1 MRRHGKKLT
10 ALLLALCMALGL
22 AACGGG
28 GEDKKQDGASPL
40 SGTVYVPEFMD
51 LDLDADDITA
61 GCCDGTNI
69 YVVAEKNTE
78 KEAANPFTGETY
90 TAYSSEYCI
99 YKVPLDGS
107 APVELENYEPSYSF
121 DSSDEGWFT
130 IDSLRAGADGSLWVS
145 ERADVYDFDPPEN
158 FDPEKDDP
166 YNYLNSTTVELERK
180 LDATGKE
187 IDRVDISTLAEK
199 LETDWIYRKVL
210 DAEGYMYASNNTG
223 VFVLDREMN
232 VLFSI
237 TDESWGDLILLTD
250 GSVAMMRYG
259 DEGRSVQVIDRA
271 SKGWGKSY
279 PIAEGNPNSI
289 YSGAGEYLFYYESGD
304 SLYGYKAE
312 TSSGERLLSWS
323 SADINS
329 DNLVFFNFLSDGRV
343 VAMTQEWGTDGRK
356 VELAVLTEQ
365 DASVLADKTVLTYA
379 TMYLDQQ
386 VRTNIINFNKTNGK
400 YRIEIR
406 DYSEYNTED
415 DYNAGLT
422 KLNTEIVAGNV
433 PDLMAADMLPLRQY
447 GAQGL
452 LEDLWPYID
461 NDPEIGRDSLMDRPL
476 KAAEQDGK
484 LYQIFNSFVMYTL
497 VGSRKVVGD
506 DMGWTLDELKAAQ
519 ETMPEGSS
527 LFGNMGT
534 KEGMLRNVL
543 MMNLDHYVDWEKG
556 ECSFDSDGFKGMLE
570 FCSTFPAEYVS
581 NDEEDDEPTR
591 IAEGRQMLNTL
602 SLDGFSDFQVYEAMF
617 GGDEALDH
625 FYLDYKYGPDGASI
639 TGSDVPVTD
648 EYGYSNESNR
658 LRPGRYITFKG
669 YPTEDGGCGS
679 SFNISDGLAIS
690 STCKDKEAAW
700 SFVRELLLPEDVED
714 GSFGYYR
721 WGFPVNKADFDKMAE
736 ESMEVEYMTDGEGN
750 QVLDLNGNPIQESKG
765 GWGWATLQI
774 DTQAVTQEE
783 YNQIMEL
790 YNAINTVYSYDT
802 KISEIVTDVA
812 GSYFAGDKTL
822 DDAAGLIQNRVN
834 TYVNENR

>member
-28 GEDKKQDGASPL
+28 GEDKKQDEASPL

-145 ERADVYDFDPPEN
+145 ERADVYDFDLPEN

-581 NDEEDDEPTR
+581 SDEEDDEPTR

-617 GGDEALDH
+617 GGPEALKQVD
-625 FYLDYKYGPDGASI
+625 DS
-639 TGSDVPVTD
+639 
-648 EYGYSNESNR
+648 GYSGSSSGFTTVIIGDSSSGSSGGSSTSSR
-658 LRPGRYITFKG
+658 LIPGRYVTFKG
-669 YPTEDGGCGS
+669 FPMEDGSCGS
-679 SFNISDGLAIS
+679 SFDINGGMAMS
-690 STCKDKEAAW
+690 STCKDKEGAW
-700 SFVRELLLPEDVED
+700 SFMRQLLLPEDEEQPY
-714 GSFGYYR
+714 GYR
-721 WGFPVNKADFDKMAE
+721 WGFPINKADFEKAAAKAMEAE
-736 ESMEVEYMTDGEGN
+736 YITDSDGKQILDGDGE
-750 QVLDLNGNPIQESKG
+750 PIQASKG
-765 GWGWATLQI
+765 GWTWGTLDIDLQAT
-774 DTQAVTQEE
+774 TQEE
-783 YNQIMEL
+783 YDQIMEL
-790 YNAINTVYSYDT
+790 YNAIDSLRGYDQ
-802 KISEIVTDVA
+802 KIADIVIDVA
-812 GSYFAGDKTL
+812 GGYFSGDKTL
-822 DDAAGLIQNRVN
+822 EDAAAQIQSRVN
-834 TYVNENR
+834 LYVHETL

>member
-107 APVELENYEPSYSF
+107 AP
-121 DSSDEGWFT
+121 
-130 IDSLRAGADGSLWVS
+130 
-145 ERADVYDFDPPEN
+145 
-158 FDPEKDDP
+158 
-166 YNYLNSTTVELERK
+166 VELERK

-581 NDEEDDEPTR
+581 SDEEDDEPTR

-617 GGDEALDH
+617 GGPEALKQVD
-625 FYLDYKYGPDGASI
+625 DS
-639 TGSDVPVTD
+639 
-648 EYGYSNESNR
+648 GYSGSSSGFTTVIIGDSSSGSSGGSSTSSR
-658 LRPGRYITFKG
+658 LIPGRYVTFKG
-669 YPTEDGGCGS
+669 FPMEDGSCGS
-679 SFNISDGLAIS
+679 SFDINGGMAMS
-690 STCKDKEAAW
+690 STCKDKEGAW
-700 SFVRELLLPEDVED
+700 SFMRQLLLPEDEEQPY
-714 GSFGYYR
+714 GYR
-721 WGFPVNKADFDKMAE
+721 WGFPINKADFEKAAAKAMEAE
-736 ESMEVEYMTDGEGN
+736 YITDSDGKQILDGDGE
-750 QVLDLNGNPIQESKG
+750 PIQASKG
-765 GWGWATLQI
+765 GWTWGTLDIDLQAT
-774 DTQAVTQEE
+774 TQEE
-783 YNQIMEL
+783 YDQIMEL
-790 YNAINTVYSYDT
+790 YNAIDSLRGYDQ
-802 KISEIVTDVA
+802 KIADIVIDVA
-812 GSYFAGDKTL
+812 GGYFSGDKTL
-822 DDAAGLIQNRVN
+822 EDAAAQIQSRVN
-834 TYVNENR
+834 LYVHETL

>member
-145 ERADVYDFDPPEN
+145 ERADVYDFDLPEN

-271 SKGWGKSY
+271 SKDRKS
-279 PIAEGNPNSI
+279 
-289 YSGAGEYLFYYESGD
+289 
-304 SLYGYKAE
+304 
-312 TSSGERLLSWS
+312 
-323 SADINS
+323 
-329 DNLVFFNFLSDGRV
+329 V
-343 VAMTQEWGTDGRK
+343 V
-356 VELAVLTEQ
+356 
-365 DASVLADKTVLTYA
+365 
-379 TMYLDQQ
+379 
-386 VRTNIINFNKTNGK
+386 
-400 YRIEIR
+400 
-406 DYSEYNTED
+406 
-415 DYNAGLT
+415 
-422 KLNTEIVAGNV
+422 
-433 PDLMAADMLPLRQY
+433 
-447 GAQGL
+447 
-452 LEDLWPYID
+452 
-461 NDPEIGRDSLMDRPL
+461 
-476 KAAEQDGK
+476 
-484 LYQIFNSFVMYTL
+484 
-497 VGSRKVVGD
+497 
-506 DMGWTLDELKAAQ
+506 
-519 ETMPEGSS
+519 
-527 LFGNMGT
+527 
-534 KEGMLRNVL
+534 
-543 MMNLDHYVDWEKG
+543 
-556 ECSFDSDGFKGMLE
+556 
-570 FCSTFPAEYVS
+570 
-581 NDEEDDEPTR
+581 
-591 IAEGRQMLNTL
+591 
-602 SLDGFSDFQVYEAMF
+602 
-617 GGDEALDH
+617 
-625 FYLDYKYGPDGASI
+625 
-639 TGSDVPVTD
+639 
-648 EYGYSNESNR
+648 
-658 LRPGRYITFKG
+658 
-669 YPTEDGGCGS
+669 
-679 SFNISDGLAIS
+679 
-690 STCKDKEAAW
+690 
-700 SFVRELLLPEDVED
+700 
-714 GSFGYYR
+714 
-721 WGFPVNKADFDKMAE
+721 
-736 ESMEVEYMTDGEGN
+736 
-750 QVLDLNGNPIQESKG
+750 
-765 GWGWATLQI
+765 
-774 DTQAVTQEE
+774 
-783 YNQIMEL
+783 
-790 YNAINTVYSYDT
+790 
-802 KISEIVTDVA
+802 
-812 GSYFAGDKTL
+812 
-822 DDAAGLIQNRVN
+822 
-834 TYVNENR
+834 

>member
-312 TSSGERLLSWS
+312 TSSGERL
-323 SADINS
+323 
-329 DNLVFFNFLSDGRV
+329 
-343 VAMTQEWGTDGRK
+343 
-356 VELAVLTEQ
+356 ELRGHQLRQ
-365 DASVLADKTVLTYA
+365 P
-379 TMYLDQQ
+379 
-386 VRTNIINFNKTNGK
+386 
-400 YRIEIR
+400 
-406 DYSEYNTED
+406 
-415 DYNAGLT
+415 GL
-422 KLNTEIVAGNV
+422 LQ
-433 PDLMAADMLPLRQY
+433 LPLRRP
-447 GAQGL
+447 GGGH
-452 LEDLWPYID
+452 
-461 NDPEIGRDSLMDRPL
+461 DPG
-476 KAAEQDGK
+476 
-484 LYQIFNSFVMYTL
+484 
-497 VGSRKVVGD
+497 VGD
-506 DMGWTLDELKAAQ
+506 G
-519 ETMPEGSS
+519 
-527 LFGNMGT
+527 
-534 KEGMLRNVL
+534 
-543 MMNLDHYVDWEKG
+543 WEKG
-556 ECSFDSDGFKGMLE
+556 G
-570 FCSTFPAEYVS
+570 A
-581 NDEEDDEPTR
+581 
-591 IAEGRQMLNTL
+591 
-602 SLDGFSDFQVYEAMF
+602 
-617 GGDEALDH
+617 GGAH
-625 FYLDYKYGPDGASI
+625 RAG
-639 TGSDVPVTD
+639 
-648 EYGYSNESNR
+648 R
-658 LRPGRYITFKG
+658 LRPGGQDRAH
-669 YPTEDGGCGS
+669 
-679 SFNISDGLAIS
+679 L
-690 STCKDKEAAW
+690 
-700 SFVRELLLPEDVED
+700 RHDVLGPAGAHQYHQLQQD
-714 GSFGYYR
+714 QR
-721 WGFPVNKADFDKMAE
+721 
-736 ESMEVEYMTDGEGN
+736 
-750 QVLDLNGNPIQESKG
+750 QVPH
-765 GWGWATLQI
+765 
-774 DTQAVTQEE
+774 
-783 YNQIMEL
+783 
-790 YNAINTVYSYDT
+790 
-802 KISEIVTDVA
+802 
-812 GSYFAGDKTL
+812 
-822 DDAAGLIQNRVN
+822 
-834 TYVNENR
+834 